1 MPTEGWEGDIGN
13 HDWGGFVS
21 AQSPDPASGL
31 LSQEASIRA
40 AADRALSLRI
50 DLGISASAVSGLA
63 FISLP
68 NVFTEVN
75 KIPGIR
81 VGTVAV
87 GSDHV
92 MSDTDF
98 EVLVDANAGD
108 VLITLPA
115 ATGTGQY
122 YRVKKIDDT
131 VNIVTV
137 QADGTDLID
146 DSNLIA
152 LTDQW
157 SDCTLIDAATGYWD
171 NAGSGAAGDTTSVT
185 SSEVAGLVQIAS
197 AAATSADNHA
207 NTVSGRVVSVSAELA
222 SLVQI
227 VSANV
232 VSVEAHVNTVS
243 AAGAFANAHA
253 DIVSARLVSV
263 SAELNSLL
271 NSVESRLSTRI
282 DTASGTGGG
291 GSITSQEVSVLVQT
305 ASAAATS
312 ADAHAN
318 TVSARVVSV
327 SAELAS
333 LVQIASA
340 AATSAD
346 GHANTASAAATS
358 ADNHANTVS
367 VRAVSISAELG
378 SLVQIASAAA
388 TSADAHANTV
398 SGRVVSVSAEL
409 VSLLASAINTVSTRQ
424 TGNYPFG
431 IQVSAGIATGKL
443 PGYWTCPYNGTI
455 RAWNLTV
462 DTGTIT
468 VKIRK
473 KTTGTAAPL
482 SADWINTNGIAISAN
497 TNIRSSTLTDFTNT
511 GVSIGDVFACDVV
524 AVSGGTTDFAG
535 SLEIVK
541 T

>member
-40 AADRALSLRI
+40 AEDSHLSVRI
-50 DLGISASAVSGLA
+50 DLGGGTASVTSAAVASVDSRLTSVEHVLSSRIDAASGGGSVTSTEVAALVQIASAAATSADQHANTVSARVVSASAELA
-63 FISLP
+63 S
-68 NVFTEVN
+68 
-75 KIPGIR
+75 
-81 VGTVAV
+81 
-87 GSDHV
+87 
-92 MSDTDF
+92 
-98 EVLVDANAGD
+98 
-108 VLITLPA
+108 
-115 ATGTGQY
+115 
-122 YRVKKIDDT
+122 
-131 VNIVTV
+131 
-137 QADGTDLID
+137 
-146 DSNLIA
+146 
-152 LTDQW
+152 
-157 SDCTLIDAATGYWD
+157 
-171 NAGSGAAGDTTSVT
+171 
-185 SSEVAGLVQIAS
+185 LVQIASAAATSADSHANTAS

-207 NTVSGRVVSVSAELA
+207 NTVSARVVSVSAELA

-227 VSANV
+227 VSVNV
-232 VSVEAHVNTVS
+232 VSVEAHVNAVS

-271 NSVESRLSTRI
+271 NSVEGRLSTRI
-282 DTASGTGGG
+282 DAVSGGTG
-291 GSITSQEVSVLVQT
+291 SVTSQEVSVLVQV

-318 TVSARVVSV
+318 TVSARLVSA
-327 SAELAS
+327 SAELVS

-358 ADNHANTVS
+358 AD
-367 VRAVSISAELG
+367 G
-378 SLVQIASAAA
+378 
-388 TSADAHANTV
+388 HANTV

-497 TNIRSSTLTDFTNT
+497 TNIRSSTLTDFTST